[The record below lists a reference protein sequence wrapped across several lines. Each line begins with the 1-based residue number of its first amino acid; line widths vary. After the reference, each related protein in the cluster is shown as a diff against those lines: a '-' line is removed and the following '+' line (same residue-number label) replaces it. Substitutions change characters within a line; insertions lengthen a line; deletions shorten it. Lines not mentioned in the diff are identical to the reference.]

1 MKRCWGMGAAL
12 MVLVFCLCAP
22 RAAEAATVDING
34 RLYDTADSA
43 AVCVKE
49 GTTLISEQVLSD
61 DFYMTL
67 TRDGDAYT
75 LTNAYE
81 DFRIEGR
88 VGDDTFT
95 LDGEQVVTMPVAAQE
110 KDGVLYLPLRTL
122 AECFGYVN
130 WYGDEAQT
138 LVRFDYND
146 LKHLPEATRSET
158 AFTGDFV
165 GEAAIE
171 VPQGHLI
178 AAEIAEGPLYLTLDE
193 KGYAVS
199 LGTLETPFI
208 RTQHEGYRL
217 CAYWFDE
224 NDVYWWEAPYTD
236 GAATSYLYIQARVE
250 GAQPVLL
257 AECEDS
263 YTHLYGK
270 DATACCNGNVLWAAP
285 NAAGD
290 ELALWLYRS
299 ATGDTEKLDSM
310 PLADGFGATI
320 QVALDDHRAVW
331 STRRHVKQNI
341 PQDDEKWALSA
352 SYGDLKCYDLAIGTT
367 TNLSQ
372 GYNLI
377 GPALVG
383 DYLLVQTALQEG
395 ESAQDNDAFWV
406 YDLANERWCYQVRPS
421 ALGINTAAGESW
433 YLMAPMR
440 LDDDHVA
447 LSAAGLST
455 AYTLPVLDL
464 ENGTAHPVQQSDG
477 SPLVCYPN
485 NALPSELDEGERYL
499 DGVQPPNALGRCL
512 AMVRFVKDGECLEE
526 AWPLRFEW

>member
-1 MKRCWGMGAAL
+1 MKRCWKMGVVL
-12 MVLVFCLCAP
+12 MVLVLGVCVP
-22 RAAEAATVDING
+22 GAAEAATVDING
-34 RLYDTADSA
+34 HLYDTADSA

-61 DFYMTL
+61 AFYLSL

-81 DFRIEGR
+81 DFRIEGHLGER
-88 VGDDTFT
+88 TFT
-95 LDGEQVVTMPVAAQE
+95 MDGEEVALPVAAQE
-110 KDGVLYLPLRTL
+110 KKGVLYLPLRAL

-146 LKHLPEATRSET
+146 LKHLPEAARSEE
-158 AFTGDFV
+158 ALTGDFV
-165 GEAAIE
+165 GDAAIE

-178 AAEIAEGPLYLTLDE
+178 AAETAEGPLYLTLDE
-193 KGYAVS
+193 KGFTVA

-208 RTQHEGYRL
+208 RTQHEGYHL
-217 CAYWFDE
+217 HAYWFDE
-224 NDVYWWEAPYTD
+224 DYFYWWEYPLKE
-236 GAATSYLYIQARVE
+236 GATTSYLYMQSRAE

-257 AECEDS
+257 AECGRS

-310 PLADGFGATI
+310 PLADSFGATI

-331 STRRHVKQNI
+331 STCRHVKQNI

-352 SYGDLKCYDLAIGTT
+352 SYGDLKCYDLATGTT

-421 ALGINTAAGESW
+421 AFGIDTAAGESW

-464 ENGTAHPVQQSDG
+464 ASGTVHPVQQSDG
-477 SPLVCYPN
+477 APLLCHPD
-485 NALPSELDEGERYL
+485 NALPEELDEGERYL
-499 DGVQPPNALGRCL
+499 DGVQPLNALGHNL
-512 AMVRFVKDGECLEE
+512 ATVRFVKDGERMEE
-526 AWPLRFEW
+526 AWPLHFEW